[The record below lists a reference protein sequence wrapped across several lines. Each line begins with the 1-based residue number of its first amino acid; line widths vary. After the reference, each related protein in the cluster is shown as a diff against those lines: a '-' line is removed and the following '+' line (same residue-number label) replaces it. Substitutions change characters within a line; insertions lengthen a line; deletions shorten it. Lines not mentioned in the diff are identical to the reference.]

1 MGEITIA
8 ILVVAIVIL
17 TKIIDSKEYKESKKR
32 WERDID
38 CPCPQTRCFDCD
50 REFCRWRKI

>member
-17 TKIIDSKEYKESKKR
+17 SSMIDYKNNKEQR
-32 WERDID
+32 ERDEN
-38 CPCPQTRCFDCD
+38 CPCPQTCCFNCD
-50 REFCRWRKI
+50 REFCRWRKT